1 MTEPADLLKWI
12 RRQRLDIHAGEDEE
26 GRTIVRLDLIHT
38 IDGEGFEK
46 LETFMV
52 SDDSE
57 SEDLA
62 SKLYDAALHDSETR
76 MGGAPQRYSVLGYRK
91 LEAREHEC
99 QYAFILRQA
108 STQNMMGSGTEP
120 PTDKGVTAHY
130 MRHDENMH
138 RLMLQ
143 GSEALMGRLAGELQR
158 ETTRRVQAEEQ
169 VIRVR
174 EHEQELL
181 DRKMERELRFGRE
194 VHNAKFLADLSGL
207 VTSLAPL
214 IISKL
219 IAGKDPVGSAAP
231 EGRDLS
237 IQKFLKTLDKPKIM
251 GIMNLLDP
259 AQQVTL
265 FELYQSY
272 AQDEEKEQQK
282 RPEVL
287 RDGQEEKAREEA
299 Q

>member
-52 SDDSE
+52 SDDNE

-62 SKLYDAALHDSETR
+62 SRLYDAALHDSETR
-76 MGGAPQRYSVLGYRK
+76 MSGAPQRYSVLGYRK
-91 LEAREHEC
+91 LEARDHEC
-99 QYAFILRQA
+99 QYPFVIRQA

-143 GSEALMGRLAGELQR
+143 GSEAMMGRLANELQR
-158 ETTRRVQAEEQ
+158 ETARRVSAEDQ
-169 VIRVR
+169 VLKVR

-194 VHNAKFLADLSGL
+194 LHNAKFLADLGGL

-214 IISKL
+214 IVGKL
-219 IAGKDPVGSAAP
+219 LAGKESIGTAAP
-231 EGRDLS
+231 LGRDLS
-237 IQKFLKTLDKPKIM
+237 IQKFMKTLDQDKIM
-251 GIMNLLDP
+251 KIMAALDP

-287 RDGQEEKAREEA
+287 RDGQE
-299 Q
+299 